1 MRKTSKLEQIKR
13 KLTENIENLVQNTFN
28 RLIVENFEK
37 NCHKTNFEENFPL
50 LIKFKN
56 FQ

>member
-28 RLIVENFEK
+28 RLIVKNFEE

-50 LIKFKN
+50 LIKFIN
-56 FQ
+56 FY